1 VRSVLPT
8 FRPWLALL
16 LFFSVA
22 ATGWAATSDSDIKAV
37 FLFHF
42 TQFVEW
48 PQDAF
53 PSANSPFVIGILGV
67 DPLEAV
73 LAGIVRGETVGQH
86 PIVVRDLRGEDEA
99 SRCQIV
105 YVTEHGERY
114 LDTRRLQNAPILTVG
129 ESDSFFRSGGVIQL
143 YIDHRRVRLRINL
156 AEARA
161 HSLVISAKLLRVAD
175 VSGGPSALEL
185 PSGLAED
192 GPLDLLLLRAGHPV
206 LGMGGVQ
213 EILADDR

>member
-1 VRSVLPT
+1 MLPT
-8 FRPWLALL
+8 ARPWIAILL
-16 LFFSVA
+16 YFSTV

-48 PQDAF
+48 PQGAF
-53 PSANSPFVIGILGV
+53 PSANAPFVIGILGA
-67 DPLEAV
+67 DPLETV
-73 LAGIVRGETVGQH
+73 LAGVVRGEAVGQH
-86 PIVVRDLRGEDEA
+86 PIIVRELRNQDDA
-99 SRCQIV
+99 SKCQIV
-105 YVTEHGERY
+105 YVTMQGEGL
-114 LDTRRLQNAPILTVG
+114 LDARRFQNTPILTVG

-156 AEARA
+156 AEART

-175 VSGGPSALEL
+175 VSGGPSALEF

-192 GPLDLLLLRAGHPV
+192 GTLDLLLLRAGHPV

-213 EILADDR
+213 EILANDR